1 MEAIGFYIV
10 YGFAWVLTFLPLPV
24 LYILSDCIFPIVYYF
39 PGYRRKEVR
48 TNLMNSFP
56 EKNIKEIIKIEKAYY
71 HHLCDLFIE
80 TFKLI
85 HMSNQETME
94 RMQMTNPELLNRLY
108 NEGKDVVA
116 ILGHFG
122 NWEWLVCLPLYTKL
136 QIVSI
141 YKPLKDKHFDRF
153 MNKMRSKNNMILSPM
168 SGIIRD
174 VVSLRQKNIRSL
186 FAFITD
192 QRPPKGEIKFWTKFL
207 NQDTPVYLG
216 AEKIASK
223 YNMAVVFFNIQKV
236 RRGYYTLT
244 AELLF
249 ENSEGLPEHLITETH
264 VQRLEEII
272 RETPEQ
278 WVWTHRRWKY
288 KREQANG

>member
-1 MEAIGFYIV
+1 
-10 YGFAWVLTFLPLPV
+10 
-24 LYILSDCIFPIVYYF
+24 
-39 PGYRRKEVR
+39 
-48 TNLMNSFP
+48 MNSFP

-85 HMSNQETME
+85 HMSNKETME

-272 RETPEQ
+272 HETPEQ

>member
-85 HMSNQETME
+85 HMSNKETME